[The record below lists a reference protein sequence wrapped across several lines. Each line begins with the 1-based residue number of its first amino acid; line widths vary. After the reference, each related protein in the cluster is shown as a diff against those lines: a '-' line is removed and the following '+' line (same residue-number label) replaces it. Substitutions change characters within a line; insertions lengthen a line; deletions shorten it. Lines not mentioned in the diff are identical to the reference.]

1 MSGELENWLAWQG
14 ENYTFGAINVS
25 INSAERVMDT
35 PSHFKN
41 MSLTFL
47 LLPLWPKLRDIA
59 FFIRALKTDC

>member
-14 ENYTFGAINVS
+14 ENYIFGAINVS

-41 MSLTFL
+41 MSNISASA
-47 LLPLWPKLRDIA
+47 PLAKTERHS
-59 FFIRALKTDC
+59 FFYKGFEN